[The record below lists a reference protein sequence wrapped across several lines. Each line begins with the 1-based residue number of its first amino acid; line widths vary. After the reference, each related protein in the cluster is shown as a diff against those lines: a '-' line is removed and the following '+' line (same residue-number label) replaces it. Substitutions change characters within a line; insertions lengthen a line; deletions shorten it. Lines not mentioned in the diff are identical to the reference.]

1 MTPHQ
6 LYQEKRRTVEQAL
19 SLIHSGDTVIGA
31 TYVCEPV
38 LLYRALHTIA
48 PRVRDVTVWCGITK
62 EVYPFYSD
70 PAYHDTFF
78 VNCIFYDPQARANH
92 AGGHVSYLP
101 FHMHQMPGIMANQE
115 PDVFMMAVPPM
126 DAEGYFYLTPIQQ
139 FETEVFHAAK
149 TRIFEVNPHI
159 PFLPTGKRVH
169 ISEITC
175 LIESDCGISY
185 APEFM
190 PSAVEQQAA
199 ANAAA
204 LVRDGDTIQ
213 IGLGNLSNAVA
224 DALHD
229 KNDLGIYTEIF
240 CAPAGRLMQRGVV
253 TNRRKNFHP
262 DKTVCGFLWGD
273 QPFYDFLDHNPD
285 IELLPSAYVND
296 PYHIAQNDNMVSI
309 NTALQIDLTGQVCSE
324 TLNGRQYSGTGG
336 ATDFAAG
343 AYMSRGGRG
352 IVVIT
357 STAKNGTVSK
367 IQPMLSL
374 GSVVSISRNW
384 VDCIVTEYGVAH
396 LKGANIRQRV
406 ERLIAIAQP
415 DFRAELRRE
424 ADRLM
429 LW

>member
-1 MTPHQ
+1 MTPRE
-6 LYQEKRRTVEQAL
+6 LYQQKLGTVDAAL
-19 SLIHSGDTVIGA
+19 SFIHSGDTVVSG
-31 TYVCEPV
+31 TYACEPLT
-38 LLYRALHTIA
+38 LLRALHTIA
-48 PRVRDVTVWCGITK
+48 PRTHDVTVWCGITK
-62 EVYPFYSD
+62 ESYPFFSD
-70 PAYHDTFF
+70 PAYRDNFF
-78 VNCIFYDPQARANH
+78 VNSIFYDSQARDNH
-92 AGGHVSYLP
+92 TNGHVSYIPAHL
-101 FHMHQMPGIMANQE
+101 HQLGRSIADAR
-115 PDVFMMAVPPM
+115 PDVFAAAVPPM
-126 DAEGYFYLTPIQQ
+126 DEDGYFYLSPVMQIECDA
-139 FETEVFHAAK
+139 FAAAK
-149 TRIFEVNPHI
+149 TRVFEVNPHV
-159 PFLPTGKRVH
+159 PLLLTGQKIHV
-169 ISEITC
+169 SQVDC
-175 LIESDCGISY
+175 LIESDCPVSNS
-185 APEFM
+185 PEFT
-190 PSAVEQQAA
+190 PTDADLQAA

-240 CAPAGRLMQRGVV
+240 CTSAGRLMADGIA
-253 TNRRKNFHP
+253 TNRRKNFHTG
-262 DKTVCGFLWGD
+262 KTVCAFAWGN
-273 QPFYDFLDHNPD
+273 QSFYDFINRNPD
-285 IELLPSAYVND
+285 VELLPAPWVNN
-296 PYHIAQNDNMVSI
+296 PYNIAQNDNMVSI

-343 AYMSRGGRG
+343 AYMSKDGRG

-357 STAKNGTVSK
+357 STAKNGTISK
-367 IQPMLSL
+367 IQPVLSL

-406 ERLIAIAQP
+406 ERLIAIAHP